1 MKVLLVDDDS
11 NIRTIAA
18 IGLEDEPDWEIV
30 EASSGSEAL
39 GLVSD
44 FSPDVILLDM
54 MMPGLDGLG
63 TFELLREKR
72 DLQTTPIIFMTAK
85 VQPEEVE
92 RYITL
97 GAAGV
102 IIKPFDP
109 ITLASEIQ
117 GILKQAV

>member
-1 MKVLLVDDDS
+1 M
-11 NIRTIAA
+11 
-18 IGLEDEPDWEIV
+18 
-30 EASSGSEAL
+30 EASSGDEAL
-39 GLVSD
+39 GLVSG

-63 TFELLREKR
+63 TFELLRQKSNM
-72 DLQTTPIIFMTAK
+72 QATPIIFMTAK